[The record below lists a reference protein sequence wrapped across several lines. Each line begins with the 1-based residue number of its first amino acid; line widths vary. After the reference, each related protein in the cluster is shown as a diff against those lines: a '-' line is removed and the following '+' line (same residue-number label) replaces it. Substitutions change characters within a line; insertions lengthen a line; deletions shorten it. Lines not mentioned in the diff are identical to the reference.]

1 MNGPKD
7 KKGRKNDLQDEL
19 SGANETSDIAEILR
33 EAAAGTEDKST
44 WADMTHDAVDM
55 YSTALPATLA
65 SLRSA
70 VDEITQ
76 SIASIPGLA
85 EHRYISLMEYSVL
98 RAFVQ
103 NAGLLTM
110 DPYIFLDEDA
120 ISPWT
125 TASPYPTLT
134 PHDLSPTPL
143 QLSTPHHPWLD
154 VIGPRSLRDNI
165 ILSVMTEEQENQL
178 CYDMHY
184 GSFVIWGS
192 QPWNGFGTSSSFPSS
207 HSMADIAGLQG
218 GRFHSHL

>member
-1 MNGPKD
+1 M
-7 KKGRKNDLQDEL
+7 QDEL
-19 SGANETSDIAEILR
+19 SGAKETSDLAETLV
-33 EAAAGTEDKST
+33 EAATATEDKGSC
-44 WADMTHDAVDM
+44 ADVAHDAVNM
-55 YSTALPATLA
+55 FSTALPVTLA
-65 SLRSA
+65 SPRSD
-70 VDEITQ
+70 VDEVIQ

-143 QLSTPHHPWLD
+143 QLSTAHHPWLD
-154 VIGPRSLRDNI
+154 VIGPRSLRDKI
-165 ILSVMTEEQENQL
+165 ILSRMTEEQETQL
-178 CYDMHY
+178 CYDMHC

-192 QPWNGFGTSSSFPSS
+192 QPWNAFGT
-207 HSMADIAGLQG
+207 
-218 GRFHSHL
+218 